1 MQRADNETPN
11 NPLEDQWS
19 VVLNAYED
27 EPDLAFILAQNFQV
41 MKNVLETGPSGA
53 VQVIES
59 FEEAIETL
67 FPFSKYYKAGRE
79 FFSFGSAGNTAP
91 GVRFNEARRTS
102 TEIGG
107 RQCLSLSPI
116 NKSSCL

>member
-1 MQRADNETPN
+1 MRRADNETPN

-79 FFSFGSAGNTAP
+79 FFLLAVKGNIAP
-91 GVRFNEARRTS
+91 GVRLNEARRTGA
-102 TEIGG
+102 EIGG
-107 RQCLSLSPI
+107 KRCLSLSPTI
-116 NKSSCL
+116 KSSC

>member
-1 MQRADNETPN
+1 MQRADNETTHN
-11 NPLEDQWS
+11 ALEDQWA

-41 MKNVLETGPSGA
+41 MKDVVETGPSGA

-67 FPFSKYYKAGRE
+67 FPFSEYYKAGRE
-79 FFSFGSAGNTAP
+79 FFLLAVQGTLPPAFDLTKL
-91 GVRFNEARRTS
+91 VEQARRS
-102 TEIGG
+102 EGADV
-107 RQCLSLSPI
+107 
-116 NKSSCL
+116 

>member
-1 MQRADNETPN
+1 MQRADNDNETTH

-19 VVLNAYED
+19 VVLDPYED
-27 EPDLAFILAQNFQV
+27 QPDLAFILAQNFQV

-67 FPFSKYYKAGRE
+67 FPFSEYYKAGHE
-79 FFSFGSAGNTAP
+79 FFLLAVQGTLPPAFDLTKL
-91 GVRFNEARRTS
+91 VEQARRS
-102 TEIGG
+102 EAADV
-107 RQCLSLSPI
+107 
-116 NKSSCL
+116 

>member
-1 MQRADNETPN
+1 MQRPYNEIPKK
-11 NPLEDQWS
+11 PLEDQWS

-53 VQVIES
+53 VHVIES

-67 FPFSKYYKAGRE
+67 FPFSEYYKAGRE
-79 FFSFGSAGNTAP
+79 FFLLAVKGTLPPAFDLTRLA
-91 GVRFNEARRTS
+91 EQARRS
-102 TEIGG
+102 EAD
-107 RQCLSLSPI
+107 
-116 NKSSCL
+116 NV

>member
-1 MQRADNETPN
+1 MQRADNETTHN
-11 NPLEDQWS
+11 ALEDQWA

-41 MKNVLETGPSGA
+41 MKDVVETGPSGA

-67 FPFSKYYKAGRE
+67 FPFSEYYKAGHE
-79 FFSFGSAGNTAP
+79 FFLLAVKGTLPPAFDLTKLA
-91 GVRFNEARRTS
+91 EQARRS
-102 TEIGG
+102 E
-107 RQCLSLSPI
+107 RADV
-116 NKSSCL
+116 